1 MKIDFLIKF
10 LPLIICIP
18 WAIFILLMGRFLP
31 PRLPIFY
38 SLPWGEN
45 QLATSLQ
52 FLILPSTA
60 VCISLINLLIY
71 WHLHPSQALFKKILL
86 GVSLSFTLIL
96 LLSFIKI
103 ILIFI

>member
-18 WAIFILLMGRFLP
+18 WTIFILLMGRFLP
-31 PRLPIFY
+31 PQLPIFY

-60 VCISLINLLIY
+60 ICISLINLLIY
-71 WHLHPSQALFKKILL
+71 WQLHPSQVLLRNILVGL
-86 GVSLSFTLIL
+86 SLIVTLIL
-96 LLSFIKI
+96 LLTQIKI
-103 ILIFI
+103 IFIFI